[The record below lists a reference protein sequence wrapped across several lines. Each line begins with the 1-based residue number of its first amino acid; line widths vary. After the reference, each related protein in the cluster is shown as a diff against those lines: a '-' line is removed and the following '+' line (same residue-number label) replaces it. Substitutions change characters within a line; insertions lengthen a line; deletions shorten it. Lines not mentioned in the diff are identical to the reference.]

1 MSGKEKMHV
10 TEKEDWAAIGEMI
23 PGHAGIY
30 RINKN
35 VMETL
40 YFSEG
45 IPGTLALS
53 RTEYLALTKDDAL
66 EAVCVPDRRAV
77 IESIRKCIAERAP
90 TGVYYRVH
98 HKEHG
103 INWVHAQEKVC
114 GEADGCPVISVAYTN
129 ASSEADMYHKIVERT
144 KQQVYVVDCSTMEVL
159 YANPA
164 ALKNKSL
171 ENGISVGM
179 PCYALLHGKSSACSG
194 CFMRKLKY
202 GEELELTRR
211 NEGNGRW
218 EYLTGEFIT
227 WCGHE
232 AFIQYIEDITSQV
245 KEKERYTIARRQ
257 MELAHQDTI
266 SSTKLNL
273 TRDWCG
279 EGGSSPDSALKL
291 KKPGNVDGYIQE
303 FCRQIADDSIRTE
316 VIRKFKRT
324 ELLKRFYEGI
334 TRDCFR
340 YPVIKGNSRLHWCEG
355 QIYML
360 QNPENGD
367 VEAYTYAVDIDEKKS
382 REEIA
387 KAILK
392 HAYGFIILLDM
403 DSGQIIFG
411 GETAENSNEKY
422 RNNDY
427 TEAMRTA
434 LVKMMPGENLEE
446 AVRLHS
452 IENIRE
458 QLAKNKDFQLSLETK
473 DGKRYHWTISYADN
487 THHTVVILRAD
498 ITEAMRQ
505 EKEQA
510 ERLRHAMHEAERA
523 NSMKTEFL
531 TNVTHDMRTPL
542 NAVLGYAD
550 LAQMTDNPVVIRDY
564 LSKIKRAGD
573 IMLTLVNDTLNL
585 SKIESGAIVLKPAPI
600 GCGEVIGRVLNALR
614 PEMEKK
620 YIHFTLDNSR
630 AVMATVNI
638 DTSRVE
644 EIFINLLSN
653 AVKFTPEGGNVAF
666 IVECLKLEPA
676 CVHDRI
682 IVRDSG
688 CGISPEFLQKLFE
701 PFSQERTKENADIG
715 GSGLGLSIV
724 KRLVDIMGGTIDV
737 KSRPGEGTEVTVC
750 LDLERVDEKIVPEK
764 TVEERKESLS
774 GKRVLMCEDNFMN
787 REIAEKLLA
796 FRGMTVECAENGKAG
811 FEMFR
816 NSEPG
821 YYDLILMDHRMPV
834 MDGFE
839 ATRRIRALERTDA
852 ASVPIF
858 AMSADAFANEIQRCK
873 EAGMNGHIAK
883 PIDPE
888 TMYRKI
894 ADSFSEKS
902 KGCKFCK

>member
-1 MSGKEKMHV
+1 
-10 TEKEDWAAIGEMI
+10 
-23 PGHAGIY
+23 
-30 RINKN
+30 
-35 VMETL
+35 
-40 YFSEG
+40 
-45 IPGTLALS
+45 
-53 RTEYLALTKDDAL
+53 
-66 EAVCVPDRRAV
+66 
-77 IESIRKCIAERAP
+77 
-90 TGVYYRVH
+90 
-98 HKEHG
+98 
-103 INWVHAQEKVC
+103 
-114 GEADGCPVISVAYTN
+114 
-129 ASSEADMYHKIVERT
+129 
-144 KQQVYVVDCSTMEVL
+144 
-159 YANPA
+159 
-164 ALKNKSL
+164 
-171 ENGISVGM
+171 
-179 PCYALLHGKSSACSG
+179 
-194 CFMRKLKY
+194 
-202 GEELELTRR
+202 
-211 NEGNGRW
+211 
-218 EYLTGEFIT
+218 
-227 WCGHE
+227 
-232 AFIQYIEDITSQV
+232 
-245 KEKERYTIARRQ
+245 
-257 MELAHQDTI
+257 
-266 SSTKLNL
+266 
-273 TRDWCG
+273 
-279 EGGSSPDSALKL
+279 
-291 KKPGNVDGYIQE
+291 
-303 FCRQIADDSIRTE
+303 
-316 VIRKFKRT
+316 
-324 ELLKRFYEGI
+324 
-334 TRDCFR
+334 
-340 YPVIKGNSRLHWCEG
+340 
-355 QIYML
+355 
-360 QNPENGD
+360 
-367 VEAYTYAVDIDEKKS
+367 
-382 REEIA
+382 
-387 KAILK
+387 
-392 HAYGFIILLDM
+392 
-403 DSGQIIFG
+403 
-411 GETAENSNEKY
+411 
-422 RNNDY
+422 
-427 TEAMRTA
+427 
-434 LVKMMPGENLEE
+434 
-446 AVRLHS
+446 
-452 IENIRE
+452 
-458 QLAKNKDFQLSLETK
+458 
-473 DGKRYHWTISYADN
+473 
-487 THHTVVILRAD
+487 
-498 ITEAMRQ
+498 
-505 EKEQA
+505 
-510 ERLRHAMHEAERA
+510 
-523 NSMKTEFL
+523 MKTEFL

-620 YIHFTLDNSR
+620 HIHFTLDNSR

-888 TMYRKI
+888 TMYRTI

-902 KGCKFCK
+902 KEVKGL